1 MDKQQAQEDLAF
13 IKQVMTDSQQ
23 VLIDNGKI
31 FIMLSLIALIGIVIK
46 IVKDLLGY
54 TFDNLYIWIPVIV
67 AGWIFTVLYKRRT
80 YARLGGASYT
90 TRAMDGVWAAFGI
103 SACILGII
111 GYISGGI
118 QDLAVAPVLTALFG
132 CGQYMSGVVSNRPW
146 ISWMAYGWWSASI
159 ITFFWPGEYAVLVLG
174 LLLILFQLIPGLVLY
189 QNWKKE
195 SHA

>member
-13 IKQVMTDSQQ
+13 IKKVMADSQRI
-23 VLIDNGKI
+23 LIDNGKI
-31 FIMLSLIALIGIVIK
+31 FIMLSLIALTGILMK
-46 IVKDLLGY
+46 IIKDLLGY
-54 TFDNLYIWIPVIV
+54 TFDNLYIWIPIIVI
-67 AGWIFTVLYKRRT
+67 GWIFAVLFKKRT
-80 YARLGGASYT
+80 YARSGGTSYT
-90 TRAMDGVWAAFGI
+90 SRTMDGIWAAFGI

-111 GYISGGI
+111 GYISSGI
-118 QDLAVAPVLTALFG
+118 QGMSVAPVLTVLFG
-132 CGQYMSGVVSNRPW
+132 CGQYMSGVVSNRNW

-159 ITFFWPGEYAVLVLG
+159 IMFFWPGEYAVLILG

>member
-1 MDKQQAQEDLAF
+1 MDKQQAHEDLAF
-13 IKQVMTDSQQ
+13 IKQVMADSQQ

-31 FIMLSLIALIGIVIK
+31 FIMLSLIALTGILIK
-46 IVKDLLGY
+46 IIKDLLGY
-54 TFDNLYIWIPVIV
+54 TFNNLYIWIPIIV
-67 AGWIFTVLYKRRT
+67 VGWTFTVLFKKRL
-80 YARLGGASYT
+80 YARMSGTSYT
-90 TRAMDGVWAAFGI
+90 TRAMDGIWAAFAI

-118 QDLAVAPVLTALFG
+118 RALAVAPALMILFG
-132 CGQYMSGVVSNRPW
+132 CGQYMSGVVSNRRW
-146 ISWMAYGWWSASI
+146 IITMAYGWWAAAI

-189 QNWKKE
+189 KNWKKE